1 MPAKVHGLSGR
12 YATALF
18 SAAHRKSALSQ
29 VETDLT
35 GLSKLLTTNKTAKMV
50 FESPLIQKTAK
61 LSAIDAI
68 ASKTEYK
75 LSPVTKDFLSV
86 MIENKRLDLTEA
98 VIKDFAVLSSAAKGE
113 NNVVVT
119 SHKVQIAYVL

>member
-1 MPAKVHGLSGR
+1 MHGLSGR

-18 SAAHRKSALSQ
+18 TAAQRKSALGQ
-29 VETDLT
+29 VETDLN
-35 GLSKLLTTNKTAKMV
+35 GLGKLLTENKTAKMV
-50 FESPLIQKTAK
+50 FESPLIQKQAK

-75 LSPVTKDFLSV
+75 LCATTKDFLSV
-86 MIENKRLDLTEA
+86 MIENKRLNLTEA
-98 VIKDFAVLSSAAKGE
+98 VIRDFAVLSSAAKGE

-119 SHKVQIAYVL
+119 SHKVLGLR